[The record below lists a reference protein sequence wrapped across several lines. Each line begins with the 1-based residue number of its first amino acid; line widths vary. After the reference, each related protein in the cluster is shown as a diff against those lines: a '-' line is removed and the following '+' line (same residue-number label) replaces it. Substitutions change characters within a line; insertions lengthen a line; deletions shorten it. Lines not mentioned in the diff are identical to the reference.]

1 VHDWYTV
8 LSEVIMYPQFWV
20 IDICSDCQAWRYLG
34 SFIRITVATKG
45 HGVMATLDQDSSDT
59 AGRLLRTQDLETLTD
74 VLGDVEY
81 KWRAIGAALGLT
93 QHNLETLEIS
103 STVSPLSDVLKLW
116 LQNQKQPTVEHLIIV
131 LQDIGERTTDHR
143 IGKKFLNQRGKCP
156 CAIYIEQ

>member
-1 VHDWYTV
+1 MTGTTV

-74 VLGDVEY
+74 VLGDAEY

-103 STVSPLSDVLKLW
+103 SIMSPLSDVLKLW

-131 LQDIGERTTDHR
+131 LQDIGERTTAHR
-143 IGKKFLNQRGKCP
+143 IGKKFLNQRGKCL